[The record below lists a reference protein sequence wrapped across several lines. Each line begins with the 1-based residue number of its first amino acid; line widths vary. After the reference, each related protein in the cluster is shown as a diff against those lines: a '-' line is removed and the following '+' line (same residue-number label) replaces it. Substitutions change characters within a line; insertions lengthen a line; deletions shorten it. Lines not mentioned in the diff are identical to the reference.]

1 MQQKIFQNVFTT
13 RSWGLWKGHRK
24 GIVPKIVYIYIYI
37 YKRKKKF
44 LNVKSQAEVLAFGA
58 YMFES

>member
-1 MQQKIFQNVFTT
+1 MFLPQEVGASGRDIEKE
-13 RSWGLWKGHRK
+13 LC
-24 GIVPKIVYIYIYI
+24 PKLYIYIYIYIYI

-44 LNVKSQAEVLAFGA
+44 LNVKSQAEVLAVGA

>member
-1 MQQKIFQNVFTT
+1 MRELNE
-13 RSWGLWKGHRK
+13 
-24 GIVPKIVYIYIYI
+24 
-37 YKRKKKF
+37 YKKKKF

>member
-1 MQQKIFQNVFTT
+1 MFLPQEVG
-13 RSWGLWKGHRK
+13 GLWKGHRQ
-24 GIVPKIVYIYIYI
+24 GIVPKIVYIYIYIYI